1 MEPPTALPK
10 ALIQTEHDLA
20 HFLLS
25 PGCLGYL
32 DWLDAISHALV
43 GHVAWDPTSA
53 SPVRPLS
60 FSAVFSS
67 REI

>member
-1 MEPPTALPK
+1 MDSTALPK

-20 HFLLS
+20 HFLRS

-43 GHVAWDPTSA
+43 GHVSWDPTST
-53 SPVRPLS
+53 SPVRPS
-60 FSAVFSS
+60 FPPRPSS
-67 REI
+67 P